1 MGAIFLGIVALIA
14 VIFLLRAFVGTD
26 PKALVKALRSVGSG
40 ALVLDAIGLVV
51 IDRPFS
57 AVFVALIAWSLY
69 TGGRIIP
76 GIWPL
81 YRFSAGR
88 NSASSKGQ
96 TSSVRTAWLDMEL
109 DHDSGDMR
117 GTILQ
122 GPHAGKGLHEL
133 DRGALMT
140 FYAEAGAADGETKR
154 LLEAYL
160 MRTIGADWQSYTNKT
175 EPPPAAA
182 PSGMTRTEALKIL
195 GLQEG
200 ASEDDIHAAH
210 RRLMM
215 QNHPDRGGTDYLAS
229 KINEAKDFLI
239 GS

>member
-14 VIFLLRAFVGTD
+14 VIFLLRAFVSTD

-40 ALVLDAIGLVV
+40 ALALAAIGLVF

-57 AVFVALIAWSLY
+57 AVFVAMVAWGLY

-88 NSASSKGQ
+88 NSASSKRQ

-160 MRTIGADWQSYTNKT
+160 LRTIGADGQSYTQKS
-175 EPPPAAA
+175 EPQPATA
-182 PSGMTRTEALKIL
+182 PSGMTPTEALKIL

-229 KINEAKDFLI
+229 KINEAKDYLI
-239 GS
+239 GN

>member
-1 MGAIFLGIVALIA
+1 MGAIFLGIVALVA
-14 VIFLLRAFVGTD
+14 VVFLLRAFVSTD
-26 PKALVKALRSVGSG
+26 PKALVKALRWIGSG
-40 ALVLDAIGLVV
+40 ALGLAAIGLVL

-81 YRFSAGR
+81 YRFNAGR

-133 DRGALMT
+133 DRGALMN

-182 PSGMTRTEALKIL
+182 PSGMTRSEAPKIL

-200 ASEDDIHAAH
+200 ASADDIHAAH

-229 KINEAKDFLI
+229 KINEAKDYLI
-239 GS
+239 S